1 MWIIFNVGLNS
12 QTQAIG
18 QREAPSLAKTETR
31 INGSSY
37 TPAGLD
43 VKKALLLLLVA
54 VACLAAGD
62 SLGVSAP
69 GTALPPPSTG
79 GLAALDPLLAKLAT
93 HRRLLIIAAHP
104 DDEDTALLTLV
115 ARGMGGEAAYLSLSR
130 GDGGQNLIGD
140 ELGSEL
146 GVIRTQ
152 ELNAARRMDG
162 ARQYFT
168 RAYDF
173 GYSKSVEEAFR
184 FWPRE
189 EILKD
194 AVRVIRRFRPQIINH
209 IFSGTSR
216 DGHGQHQESALI
228 AREAFRAAGDPSAFP
243 ELAGEGLT
251 PWQPKALYRSTRF
264 LDRDAT
270 TVALST
276 SGIEPLSGRSFQQIA
291 VASRS
296 LHRSQGTGALQVIGP
311 NETRAAWVAGA
322 GGPEARD
329 LFAAVDTSL
338 PAIAAEVPDPARRRS
353 IEERLRAVQKL
364 AEETRRHLAPT
375 TLAAAVAPLSASLEE
390 LRAARALAAVAAEK
404 SSGVPM
410 LLDEKIRAAESA
422 LAIAAGAVI
431 DAIADRE
438 TAIPGETLQVS
449 VSVWNAGSQAA
460 EIRKVELESAAGWR
474 ASGADA
480 AAKKLD
486 PGQMQEWKLAAS
498 PPPDSPATLPYFLR
512 RPLAGA
518 LYDWS
523 EAPAAVRG
531 EPFEPPPLTAA
542 VTLALGATTL
552 RVEREVT
559 YRFRDE
565 AFGEVR
571 HGLRAVPRLEVT
583 VEPDLVVWPLSR
595 REPRTI
601 EATVS
606 SNAPDALSGAME
618 VATPPGWPAPKP
630 QPFSLAKRGDRTL
643 VRLELAPGPQ
653 PRAGQWPI
661 GVRAVLPGGER
672 FEQSIGLIDYEHIR
686 PTPMPRSSAVRLTAL
701 DLRLPAAG
709 RIGYI
714 RGAADRMPELLAG
727 VGLPVRVMT
736 SAEIERGGFSGY
748 DAVVV
753 GPRAY
758 ETEPALSRANGRLL
772 DYARAGG
779 LVIVQYQQYQF
790 IQGNFAPDK
799 LEIARPHDRVTDETV
814 PVRILEPS
822 HPIFTTPNRIGESD
836 WQGWVQERG
845 LYFAHTWGPSFTP
858 LLGMADPGEDE
869 KRGGLLVA
877 RLGKGRYIYTGL
889 AFFRQLPAGV
899 PGVYRLFANLLAWK

>member
-1 MWIIFNVGLNS
+1 M
-12 QTQAIG
+12 
-18 QREAPSLAKTETR
+18 
-31 INGSSY
+31 
-37 TPAGLD
+37 
-43 VKKALLLLLVA
+43 KKAILIALVA
-54 VACLAAGD
+54 VACLTAGD
-62 SLGVSAP
+62 SLAVSAP

-79 GLAALDPLLAKLAT
+79 GLAALDPLLAKLTT

-140 ELGSEL
+140 ELGPEL

-173 GYSKSVEEAFR
+173 GYSKSVEETFR

-189 EILKD
+189 AILKD
-194 AVRVIRRFRPQIINH
+194 TVRIIRRFRPQIIDH
-209 IFSGTSR
+209 IFSGTPR

-228 AREAFRAAGDPSAFP
+228 ARDAFQAAGDPAAFP
-243 ELAGEGLT
+243 DLAGEGLT
-251 PWQPKALYRSTRF
+251 PWRPLALYRSTRF
-264 LDRDAT
+264 LDREAT
-270 TVALST
+270 TVVLST
-276 SGIEPLSGRSFQQIA
+276 SGIEPLSGRSYQQIA

-296 LHRSQGTGALQVIGP
+296 LHRSQGTGALQLIGP

-322 GGPEARD
+322 GGSEARD

-338 PAIAAEVPDPARRRS
+338 TAIAAEVGDPARRRS
-353 IEERLRAVQKL
+353 IEGRLRTVQKL
-364 AEETRRHLAPT
+364 AEETRRQLAPT
-375 TLAAAVAPLSASLEE
+375 ALSAGVAPLSAALEE
-390 LRAARALAAVAAEK
+390 LRAARAVAAEGPEK
-404 SSGVPM
+404 PSGVLM
-410 LLDEKIRAAESA
+410 FIDEKIRAAENA
-422 LAIAAGAVI
+422 VAIAAGAVI
-431 DAIADRE
+431 EATADRE

-449 VSVWNAGSQAA
+449 VSVWNAGAQPAA
-460 EIRKVELESAAGWR
+460 VRKVELESAAGWR
-474 ASGADA
+474 ASGGDS
-480 AAKKLD
+480 AAKRLE
-486 PGQMQEWKLAAS
+486 PGQIQEWKLTAGPPSDAA
-498 PPPDSPATLPYFLR
+498 PTLPYFLR
-512 RPLAGA
+512 RPLSGA

-523 EAPAAVRG
+523 EAPGTVRG
-531 EPFEPPPLTAA
+531 EPFEPPPLTAVA
-542 VTLALGATTL
+542 TLAIGTTSL
-552 RVEREVT
+552 RIEREVT
-559 YRFRDE
+559 FRFRDE
-565 AFGEVR
+565 AFGEIR
-571 HGLRAVPRLEVT
+571 HGLRAVPKLEVA
-583 VEPDLVVWPLSR
+583 VEPGLVVWPLSR

-601 EATVS
+601 EATVT
-606 SNAPDALSGAME
+606 SNAPESLSGTVE
-618 VATPPGWPAPKP
+618 TATPAGWPAPKP
-630 QPFSLAKRGDRTL
+630 QLFSLAKRGDRTL

-653 PRAGQWPI
+653 PKAGQWPI
-661 GVRAVLPGGER
+661 AVRAVLPGGER
-672 FEQSIGLIDYEHIR
+672 FEQSIALIDYEHIR

-701 DLRLPAAG
+701 DLKLPAAG

-714 RGAADRMPELLAG
+714 RGASDRVPEELAQ
-727 VGLPVRVMT
+727 VHLPVKVLT
-736 SAEIERGGFSGY
+736 SAEIERGSFSGY

-799 LEIARPHDRVTDETV
+799 LEIARPHDRVTDETA
-814 PVRILEPS
+814 PVKILDPS

-836 WQGWVQERG
+836 WLGWVQERG
-845 LYFAHTWGPSFTP
+845 LYFAHTWGPSYTP
-858 LLGMADPGEDE
+858 LLGMADPGEEE

-877 RLGKGRYIYTGL
+877 KLGKGRYVYTGL

-899 PGVYRLFANLLAWK
+899 PGAYRLFANLLAWK